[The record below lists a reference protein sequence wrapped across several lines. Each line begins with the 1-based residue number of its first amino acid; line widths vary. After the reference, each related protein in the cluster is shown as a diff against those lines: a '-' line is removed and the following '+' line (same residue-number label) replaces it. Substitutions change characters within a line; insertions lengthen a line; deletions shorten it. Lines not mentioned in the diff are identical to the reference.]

1 MRGCSVAVD
10 RRLSGRRFPR
20 VPRTAPGQQSLFED
34 SEAPPV
40 NENAWK
46 LTEAHRQAGRAGVAQ
61 ARETLTR
68 SPEETAYLAR
78 VHDQIFGSPYSAG
91 DPDGH

>member
-20 VPRTAPGQQSLFED
+20 VPRMAPGQQSLFD
-34 SEAPPV
+34 DREAPQV

-61 ARETLTR
+61 ARETAGVIPTKGRGRR
-68 SPEETAYLAR
+68 SGNVPAENLRGSGLA
-78 VHDQIFGSPYSAG
+78 
-91 DPDGH
+91 